1 MAQQPALDELLE
13 KADSRYTLVVAAAKR
28 ARQLVDG
35 ALPLVKAET
44 DKPVSIALLE
54 IGEDKIKYERTKVG
68 IK

>member
-1 MAQQPALDELLE
+1 MLNQPPLDVLLE

-28 ARQLVDG
+28 ARQLVEG
-35 ALPLVKAET
+35 SPPLIKTNT
-44 DKPVSIALLE
+44 DKPVTIALQE